1 MVDLVWGAWGLRRA
15 GDIHWPE
22 SAEMGGS
29 RVSVVNTVG
38 SLLE

>member
-1 MVDLVWGAWGLRRA
+1 MVGLVWGAWGLRRA

-22 SAEMGGS
+22 PAEMGGS
-29 RVSVVNTVG
+29 GVSVVNRVE